1 MHSKNYEPFYKYH
14 ECYFKMFFTYLVML
28 KILLH
33 HWKHKLTEE
42 ILGFT
47 DDMGVPYFKVI
58 RAYNLLGIKY
68 QMYL

>member
-1 MHSKNYEPFYKYH
+1 
-14 ECYFKMFFTYLVML
+14 ML

-33 HWKHKLTEE
+33 HWKHKLNEE

-47 DDMGVPYFKVI
+47 DDIGVPYIKVI